1 VSLKIQGRTQEKFLG
16 AGMFRAITNNDFDIV
31 YDIYM
36 SDSVNPFM
44 SWEKVSKKD
53 FEDCFK
59 DLLSRDEFLAFEENG
74 NLLGL
79 VTVIRGKWRKRHV
92 ATLGSLAVSTSYQNK
107 GVGSRMM
114 NLLINSLKDEGIRR
128 LELTVESD
136 NLSAIHLY
144 ERLGFQQEG
153 ILREYFRRDGH
164 PEAIDDYVMSKLL
177 S

>member
-1 VSLKIQGRTQEKFLG
+1 
-16 AGMFRAITNNDFDIV
+16 MFRAITNNDFDSV

-53 FEDCFK
+53 FEVCFD
-59 DLLSRDEFLAFEENG
+59 DLLSRDEFLAFEEDG

-79 VTVIRGKWRKRHV
+79 VTVIRGKWRKKHV
-92 ATLGSLAVSTSYQNK
+92 ASLGSLAVSPSYQNK

-114 NLLINSLKDEGIRR
+114 TLLIDSLRVEGIRR

-136 NLSAIHLY
+136 NLAAIHLY
-144 ERLGFQQEG
+144 ERVGFQQEG
-153 ILREYFRRDGH
+153 ILREYFKRDGH
-164 PEAIDDYVMSKLL
+164 SEAIDDYVMSKLL
-177 S
+177 